1 MERTSDDSLLDGTTL
16 TEPEMVALS
25 ERARGFFGAPEPA
38 DLKQAM
44 QALDPGNPED
54 KGKLEELKLAY
65 KKLSES
71 ADGTA
76 VDGILASVRNLLGL
90 KESPQ
95 QEAGRW
101 YYAHPGM

>member
-1 MERTSDDSLLDGTTL
+1 MERTSNERLLGGTTL

-38 DLKQAM
+38 ALKQAM
-44 QALDPGNPED
+44 QALDPRNPED
-54 KGKLEELKLAY
+54 NGKLEELRLAY

-76 VDGILASVRNLLGL
+76 VDGVLARVRDLLGL
-90 KESPQ
+90 QESPQ
-95 QEAGRW
+95 QEADRW
-101 YYAHPGM
+101 FYAHPGM